1 MARIV
6 GSQANIIKEIYENK
20 LKELGYAF
28 FDANKPFNLNIIGIR
43 STNGFTNTFDDSMV
57 VIYRDKKR
65 RWVVDTYVITTDPGK
80 TSLKVPHSDKGCA
93 ILVPG
98 QYRSTYKIDL
108 HAGKYQALCQRKGK
122 VKVFRDNNKNN
133 RYDMKKNTIE
143 EGMFG
148 INIHRSARSGE
159 SEYVNSWSAGCQ
171 VFKRSKDFYEF
182 MDTCQIASDKF
193 GNSFTY
199 TLINEDDFYV

>member
-1 MARIV
+1 MSRIV
-6 GSQANIIKEIYENK
+6 GCQANILKEIYENK

-28 FDANKPFNLNIIGIR
+28 FDSNKPYNLNIIGIR
-43 STNGFTNTFDDSMV
+43 SVNQFTNKFDDSMV
-57 VIYRDKKR
+57 VIYRDKTKQ
-65 RWVVDTYVITTDPGK
+65 WVVDTYVITTDPGK
-80 TSLKVPHSDKGCA
+80 TSLKKLLNKKGCA

-98 QYRSTYKIDL
+98 QYRSTYKLDL
-108 HAGKYQALCQRKGK
+108 HAGKYLALCQRKGD
-122 VKVFRDNNKNN
+122 VKVFRDDNKNN
-133 RYDMKKNTIE
+133 RYDMKDNTIE
-143 EGMFG
+143 EGRFG

-182 MDTCQIASDKF
+182 IDTCQMASDRF